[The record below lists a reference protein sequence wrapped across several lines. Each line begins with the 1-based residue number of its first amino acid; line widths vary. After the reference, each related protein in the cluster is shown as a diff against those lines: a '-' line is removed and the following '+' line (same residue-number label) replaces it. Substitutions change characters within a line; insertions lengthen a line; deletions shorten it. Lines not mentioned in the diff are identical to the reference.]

1 MVLFFNFLPI
11 IVVILFII
19 ASYVLH
25 KKAKLTIG
33 AGILLLISCF
43 SSLMLLNAISPSY
56 LPKGKSHGLSNP
68 AFEHSD
74 TKIEDRNL
82 KPSMTEEERTRS
94 FDEKFDAVN
103 QATEK

>member
-1 MVLFFNFLPI
+1 MVLFLNFLPI

-19 ASYVLH
+19 GAYALH

-33 AGILLLISCF
+33 KGVLLLISCF

-56 LPKGKSHGLSNP
+56 LPKGKPHGLSNP
-68 AFEHSD
+68 AFETTD
-74 TKIEDRNL
+74 AKIEDRNL
-82 KPSMTEEERTRS
+82 KPSMTEEERKRS
-94 FDEKFDAVN
+94 FDEKFNAVN